1 MRHRHLPPLAR
12 AVLVLA
18 AATSCVPQPRGVREA
33 APQPA
38 PLAAQPLL
46 RELALDVPAD
56 AVAPEAA
63 ALPGATLAPAPP
75 FSGQAASADDAARAA
90 DCLTAAVYYEAR
102 SEPVEGQRAVA
113 QVVLNRVR
121 DRAFPRSVCGVVY
134 QRSSRGCQFSFVCDG
149 SMERQREPN
158 AWDRAAAVARGAL
171 AGLVYDPVGSA
182 TFYHTTAILPWW
194 APSLSRIGTV
204 GTHIFYRWR
213 GGMERALA
221 FRQSYAGVEPGTAPM
236 PLAAADAP
244 PMATVLAEEVERT
257 GGVTI
262 HRGEKTLIAEG
273 KAPVQQSGGVRI
285 HRGVPAP
292 AAPGDGGAIIGDEE
306 SPT

>member
-1 MRHRHLPPLAR
+1 MLET
-12 AVLVLA
+12 
-18 AATSCVPQPRGVREA
+18 ATA
-33 APQPA
+33 F
-38 PLAAQPLL
+38 LWDAQPLRVLLASAPHADTFGYSMPPPGLLRLGGTL
-46 RELALDVPAD
+46 RERGVEVVLEDLAYRLAAGDVPAD

-213 GGMERALA
+213 GGMERALKEYIEL
-221 FRQSYAGVEPGTAPM
+221 QSCRAAYWSTREGEPCCCGWLDCEA
-236 PLAAADAP
+236 
-244 PMATVLAEEVERT
+244 
-257 GGVTI
+257 
-262 HRGEKTLIAEG
+262 HRANF
-273 KAPVQQSGGVRI
+273 
-285 HRGVPAP
+285 
-292 AAPGDGGAIIGDEE
+292 
-306 SPT
+306 